1 MGVLNVT
8 PDSFSDGGQFLE
20 FDSALAHARE
30 MAEQGAQIID
40 IGGESTRPGS
50 MRVSLDEEQQR
61 VLPVIRAI
69 KEELKVKVSIDTMNA
84 DTAAKAISAGADIV
98 NDVSGGLADPQ
109 IFAAVADSDCNYV
122 LGHWR
127 GHSDIMDSLTTYSD
141 VAREVVAELAEQ
153 VSMAVAAGIARER
166 IVVDPGLGFAKDM
179 KQKPVYNLGT
189 GEGAETTMVSQM
201 KDFTSSQAFRLSG
214 GEAWRTSGI
223 SHDEVDHL
231 MIYDAFAHLPLYG
244 LEDLGFCKRGE
255 AADFVWERN
264 TAPGGKL
271 PMNTNGGGLSYMHS
285 GTYGMYALQESIR
298 QMRGVSPAQVPDAQI
313 SFCHG
318 VGCMFAASGTVV
330 FTNQEQ

>member
-1 MGVLNVT
+1 MASWQRPLVMGVLNVT

-50 MRVSLDEEQQR
+50 MRVSLDQEQQR

-69 KEELKVKVSIDTMNA
+69 KDELKVKVSIDTMNA
-84 DTAAKAISAGADIV
+84 DTAAKAIAAGADIV

-109 IFAAVADSDCNYV
+109 IFAAVAESDCNYV

-153 VSMAVAAGIARER
+153 VSMAVAAGIVRER

-179 KQKPVYNLGT
+179 KQNWDLVARLDELENLELPILVGASRKRFIAHALDSKNPQSVDT
-189 GEGAETTMVSQM
+189 GRRDVATAVLTALLLQRKLWGIRVHNVSNTVDAISVVAAL
-201 KDFTSSQAFRLSG
+201 K
-214 GEAWRTSGI
+214 EA
-223 SHDEVDHL
+223 
-231 MIYDAFAHLPLYG
+231 
-244 LEDLGFCKRGE
+244 
-255 AADFVWERN
+255 
-264 TAPGGKL
+264 
-271 PMNTNGGGLSYMHS
+271 
-285 GTYGMYALQESIR
+285 QEK
-298 QMRGVSPAQVPDAQI
+298 
-313 SFCHG
+313 
-318 VGCMFAASGTVV
+318 
-330 FTNQEQ
+330 